1 MRDEIGPILRPHR
14 RLIVFA
20 GLAMTGATAV
30 SLAGP
35 LLTKIAIDRGI
46 NRHNTAVIDTV
57 AALYLA
63 LVLARPVLERIIVL
77 CSARGGERFLG
88 DLRVA
93 VYDKL
98 QELSMPFFEQTR
110 AGVLVSRLTND
121 VQTLT
126 TFTRTVLVEVVG
138 SVLLFVVT
146 LVVLIALSP
155 PLSLV
160 MLVSVPVL
168 VWSSL
173 RYGKRSRPAFL
184 ALRDRVADT
193 MSSLQEGLTGVR
205 VVQSFGREEDRY
217 ASYRT
222 RSSAQVSAWRR
233 ISLVNIGFFPMI
245 AFAQSLA
252 LSAVLVAGGYLHRH
266 GRVSVGTIIA
276 FALYLISLF
285 DPIARLGDWFSE
297 FQSGRAALA
306 KIAELLATPPTVVG
320 GTASLPAAGA
330 LAVAD
335 VTFGYGDSAPAVVG
349 VTLAVEPGEH
359 LALVGATGAGKSTL
373 AKLLVRAYD
382 PGSGSV
388 SFGGVDLR
396 DASLRSLRER
406 IVFVPQE
413 GHLFS
418 GTIADNVRLARPE
431 AGDHEVREALRAI
444 GALERFESLPEG
456 LATDV
461 RSRGVRLSSGER
473 QLVSLARVAVVSP
486 AVIVLDE
493 ATSSLDPQTEA
504 AVEQA
509 LASLARGRTVI
520 TIAHRLSTAE
530 RADRVAVMEH
540 GRLVEFASHN
550 ELVAQGERY
559 ARLWASWQAG
569 VAA

>member
-1 MRDEIGPILRPHR
+1 MIKHYIGPILAPHR
-14 RLIVFA
+14 RLIAFA
-20 GLAMTGATAV
+20 GLAMVGATTI

-35 LLTKIAIDRGI
+35 FLTKIAIDRGI
-46 NRHNTAVIDTV
+46 RRHDVGVIDVV
-57 AALYLA
+57 AAIY
-63 LVLARPVLERIIVL
+63 LVLVLTRPVLERIIVL

-93 VYDKL
+93 AYEKL
-98 QELSMPFFEQTR
+98 QELSMPFFEETR

-138 SVLLFVVT
+138 SLLLFVVT
-146 LVVLIALSP
+146 LVILIVMSP
-155 PLSLV
+155 ELSLV

-173 RYGKRSRPAFL
+173 RYGKRSRPAFM

-205 VVQSFGREEDRY
+205 VVQSFGRQEDRY
-217 ASYRT
+217 ASYRA

-252 LSAVLVAGGYLHRH
+252 LSAVLVAGGYLNRH
-266 GRVSVGTIIA
+266 GRVSIGTIIA

-306 KIAELLATPPTVVG
+306 KIAGLLATPVTVVG
-320 GTASLPAAGA
+320 GTTPLPEAGD
-330 LAVAD
+330 LAVD
-335 VTFGYGDSAPAVVG
+335 GVTFAYGDNAPAVEEVSF
-349 VTLAVEPGEH
+349 TIAAGEH

-382 PGSGSV
+382 PNAGSV

-396 DASLRSLRER
+396 DAPLRELRTR

-418 GTIADNVRLARPE
+418 GTLADNVRLARPD
-431 AGDHEVREALRAI
+431 AADDEVREALRAI
-444 GALERFESLPEG
+444 GALERFEEL
-456 LATDV
+456 LQTDV

-473 QLVSLARVAVVSP
+473 QLVSLARVALVSP

-540 GRLVEFASHN
+540 GKLVEIASHD

-569 VAA
+569 VAAA